1 MLPGK
6 NNIVPEW
13 FFIIKTVKFAHE
25 TILKVPTIKVKHKT
39 G

>member
-1 MLPGK
+1 MLSGK

-13 FFIIKTVKFAHE
+13 LFIIKTFKFTHK

-39 G
+39 D